1 MSAQFDVETFSRHPD
16 RVARLARSQDVF
28 SIMRRRIELPPGC
41 VALMWREAGRPR
53 LVSEGGSI
61 ASDGVSELL
70 FVRTAPFELHYD
82 VPGLR
87 SADGYD
93 FSASVD
99 LAVRI
104 VPERT
109 ELEMLR
115 KSVLGSAGRID
126 TLRLHAFCEET
137 VRSALAEFAQSRD
150 AADLAAPTTW
160 DAFDGVL
167 EARFKP
173 VGFDSGLSLG
183 PDPRV
188 AFASPGYAE
197 ARRTEATAAQHQRRV
212 EADARVRSAAVDATV
227 ARLSKL
233 EDVLEQARDLARRH
247 DGVAVAD
254 LIRTFDSAQR
264 GELYHALVATHEDI
278 VQTEAILVA
287 AGEELL
293 RFAPQSPE
301 SPACRTTF
309 DTPLGGLRSVRRTGH
324 GTDPAILVGAA
335 RGVHLL
341 DADGACRTSYTC
353 DAAENARGGFNAATL
368 SGRHVYATHSEIGL
382 VRWPIDDPAR
392 HERCLVDLTDG
403 ARSVRDVQIDEN
415 GRLWLSVDDRIVG
428 WSPDDEGPPEVIRA
442 PDRLTSTVV
451 CDGSVMA
458 GTADGRVL
466 RWPLFDLAA
475 PETIRGPSRNRV
487 RSIAWVA
494 GGGIPRLLIADGRP
508 QLDLQVLGDAFSG
521 AYRARHAVRWGL
533 AADDRIVGVDATR
546 DKLLIWR
553 IERPEEPAATV
564 SIGRVCG
571 HSIQD
576 AALLPARSARTDT
589 A

>member
-1 MSAQFDVETFSRHPD
+1 MSAQFDVETFIRHPD

-41 VALMWREAGRPR
+41 VALIWQETGRPR

-61 ASDGVSELL
+61 ASDGVRELL
-70 FVRTAPFELHYD
+70 FVRTAPFDLHYD
-82 VPGLR
+82 VQGLR

-99 LAVRI
+99 LAVHI

-109 ELEMLR
+109 ELEILR

-126 TLRLHAFCEET
+126 TLRLHAFCEEA
-137 VRSALAEFAQSRD
+137 VGSALAEFAQSRD
-150 AADLAAPTTW
+150 AADLTTPTTW
-160 DAFDGVL
+160 DQVDSVL
-167 EARFKP
+167 DARFKP
-173 VGFDSGLSLG
+173 VGFESGLALG

-188 AFASPGYAE
+188 TFASPVYAE

-212 EADARVRSAAVDATV
+212 QADARVRNTAVEATMV
-227 ARLSKL
+227 RLSKL
-233 EDVLEQARDLARRH
+233 EGVLKQARDLARRH

-264 GELYHALVATHEDI
+264 GELYHALVATNEDS

-293 RFAPQSPE
+293 RFAPQSPDN
-301 SPACRTTF
+301 PVRRTTF
-309 DTPLGGLRSVRRTGH
+309 DTPLGGLRSVRMTDH
-324 GTDPAILVGAA
+324 GDDPTILVGAA
-335 RGVHLL
+335 RGVHRL
-341 DADGACRTSYTC
+341 DADGACRNSYRC
-353 DAAENARGGFNAATL
+353 DAAENVRGGFNAATL
-368 SGRHVYATHSEIGL
+368 SGPHVYATHSEIGL

-392 HERCLVDLTDG
+392 HERCLVELTDG
-403 ARSVRDVQIDEN
+403 ARSVRDVQVDED
-415 GRLWLSVDDRIVG
+415 GRLWFSVDDRLVFWG
-428 WSPDDEGPPEVIRA
+428 PDDEEPPEVIHA

-466 RWPLFDLAA
+466 RWPLFDLTT

-494 GGGIPRLLIADGRP
+494 GGGVPRLLIADGRP

-521 AYRARHAVRWGL
+521 AYRARHAIRWGL
-533 AADDRIVGVDATR
+533 AADDRIVGVDETR

-553 IERPEEPAATV
+553 IERPEEPAETV
-564 SIGRVCG
+564 SIGRLCG

-576 AALLPARSARTDT
+576 AALLPARSAHTDT